1 MEDDHQHEHDQHTT
15 HRDQHTRGKF
25 FMENTGSD
33 SEVESMSTTR
43 VGRRSGTPTTPTPTA
58 TTARRRSFP
67 IPIPPETRTTEGT
80 RTTASPPPPPSSYTY
95 PFQPYPFQAYPGN
108 PDPGT
113 PIPNTGYYG
122 GYSRRSSSME
132 SLSVR
137 RRSGGFSEESAH
149 SNSGVGVNP
158 PASLGHGEEEVLGRP
173 VAPFMTNGRG
183 RSPRNTLYRNSAAAA
198 TLTTKGSSQNLSE
211 GTTSRPGSMIF
222 RAPFLSPASRN
233 SSTVWTPP
241 AYTPQQAHPHSQQH
255 QSISPSG
262 STTAL
267 SSLVR
272 KGKPP
277 VPSTL
282 LPNGKLT
289 NSDKPWLGAPH
300 PRDRLAKILTYG
312 CILLGLAGAALLCFF
327 DLRGLD
333 LLDESHLC
341 VVFEDDFSGD
351 ALDTG
356 NWKRTV
362 ALGGFGNGEFEIMT
376 NKDENLKIQNSN
388 LYIIPTLTSADI
400 GGTSSI
406 FDGYTYDLGD
416 ACTSTNTSQCSV
428 TSSSNTTSVIPPV
441 QSSMISTN
449 GTHSITYGRV
459 QVRAK
464 LPLGDW
470 LWPAIWMLPQ
480 NNTYGPWPL
489 SGEIDIMEARG
500 NAPTYPA
507 QGTNFV
513 RSSLN
518 YSPLPSSLLTQIFG
532 WWSMKQG
539 GFDRGF
545 HTYTLEWSPQF
556 IRMYVDSRLQAMVEL
571 ETKTRSQSFW
581 SKGGYPAVAMNDVGA
596 EVPVTDIWGSG
607 DGSTSST
614 SGSGSTDAP
623 DSDDNNNWSAPFNQ
637 EFYLIISLAAGG
649 TSGWFPDNVGGK
661 PWADGDPGAMKAFAE
676 AQDTW
681 SATWPT
687 SEDDRAMRVDWVK
700 MWKMC

>member
-1 MEDDHQHEHDQHTT
+1 
-15 HRDQHTRGKF
+15 
-25 FMENTGSD
+25 
-33 SEVESMSTTR
+33 
-43 VGRRSGTPTTPTPTA
+43 
-58 TTARRRSFP
+58 
-67 IPIPPETRTTEGT
+67 
-80 RTTASPPPPPSSYTY
+80 
-95 PFQPYPFQAYPGN
+95 
-108 PDPGT
+108 
-113 PIPNTGYYG
+113 
-122 GYSRRSSSME
+122 
-132 SLSVR
+132 
-137 RRSGGFSEESAH
+137 
-149 SNSGVGVNP
+149 
-158 PASLGHGEEEVLGRP
+158 
-173 VAPFMTNGRG
+173 MTNAAGG
-183 RSPRNTLYRNSAAAA
+183 SPRNTLYRNSAAAA
-198 TLTTKGSSQNLSE
+198 TLTTKGSSPNLSE
-211 GTTSRPGSMIF
+211 GTTTTSRPGSMIF

-241 AYTPQQAHPHSQQH
+241 AYTPQAQQQH
-255 QSISPSG
+255 QSVSPSG

-282 LPNGKLT
+282 LAGGKLS
-289 NSDKPWLGAPH
+289 NADKPWLGAPQ
-300 PRDRLAKILTYG
+300 PRERLAKILTYG

-356 NWKRTV
+356 NWKRTI

-376 NKDENLKIQNSN
+376 DKDENLKLENGN

-400 GGTSSI
+400 GGTSSL

-449 GTHSITYGRV
+449 STHSIAYGRV

-470 LWPAIWMLPQ
+470 LWPAIWMLPV
-480 NNTYGPWPL
+480 NNTYGPWPM

-518 YSPLPSSLLTQIFG
+518 YSPLPSSSSLLTQIFG

-545 HTYTLEWSPQF
+545 HTYTLEWSPEF

-571 ETKTRSQSFW
+571 ETKTRGDSFW
-581 SKGGYPAVAMNDVGA
+581 SKGRYPAVAMNDVGA
-596 EVPVTDIWGSG
+596 EVPVTDIWGTG
-607 DGSTSST
+607 D
-614 SGSGSTDAP
+614 GSTDAP
-623 DSDDNNNWSAPFNQ
+623 DTDTNNNWSAPFNQ

-649 TSGWFPDNVGGK
+649 TSGWFPDDVGGK
-661 PWADGDPGAMKAFAE
+661 PWADGDPGAMRAFAE

>member
-1 MEDDHQHEHDQHTT
+1 MEDDHDHDL
-15 HRDQHTRGKF
+15 
-25 FMENTGSD
+25 FMENAGTD
-33 SEVESMSTTR
+33 SE
-43 VGRRSGTPTTPTPTA
+43 VGRRSGITTPA
-58 TTARRRSFP
+58 GTTTRRRSFP
-67 IPIPPETRTTEGT
+67 IPYSPETGP
-80 RTTASPPPPPSSYTY
+80 RTTAPPPPSSYT
-95 PFQPYPFQAYPGN
+95 YPFQAYPGN

-113 PIPNTGYYG
+113 PIPNTGY

-132 SLSVR
+132 SLSNR
-137 RRSGGFSEESAH
+137 RRSGGFSD
-149 SNSGVGVNP
+149 SNAGVG
-158 PASLGHGEEEVLGRP
+158 AAGEEDLGRP
-173 VAPFMTNGRG
+173 VAPFMSNGG
-183 RSPRNTLYRNSAAAA
+183 LYRNSAAAA
-198 TLTTKGSSQNLSE
+198 TVTTKGSSQNLSE
-211 GTTSRPGSMIF
+211 ATTSRPGSMIF

-241 AYTPQQAHPHSQQH
+241 AYTPQQH
-255 QSISPSG
+255 QSVSPSG

-282 LPNGKLT
+282 LAGGKLST
-289 NSDKPWLGAPH
+289 ADKPWLADPQ
-300 PRDRLAKILTYG
+300 PRERLAKILTYT

-327 DLRGLD
+327 DLRNLD

-376 NKDENLKIQNSN
+376 NKDENLKVQNGN
-388 LYIIPTLTSADI
+388 LYIVPTLTSADI
-400 GGTSSI
+400 GGTSSL
-406 FDGYTYDLGD
+406 FNGYTYDLGD
-416 ACTSTNTSQCSV
+416 ACTSTNTSACSV
-428 TSSSNTTSVIPPV
+428 TSSSNSSSVIPPV
-441 QSSMISTN
+441 QSAMISTN
-449 GTHSITYGRV
+449 GTHSIAFGRV

-464 LPLGDW
+464 LPRGDW
-470 LWPAIWMLPQ
+470 LWPAIWMLPV

-507 QGTNFV
+507 QGVNFV
-513 RSSLN
+513 RASLN
-518 YSPLPSSLLTQIFG
+518 YAPLETLSTQIFG

-539 GFDRGF
+539 GFNEGF

-556 IRMYVDSRLQAMVEL
+556 IRMYVDSRLQAMVDL
-571 ETKTRSQSFW
+571 STRLLTQSFW
-581 SKGGYPAVAMNDVGA
+581 NRGRYPAVALNDIGVK
-596 EVPVTDIWGSG
+596 VPVDDIWGS
-607 DGSTSST
+607 
-614 SGSGSTDAP
+614 
-623 DSDDNNNWSAPFNQ
+623 SDFAAPFNQ
-637 EFYLIISLAAGG
+637 RFYLILSLAAGG

-676 AQDTW
+676 AQVGDFFFFFF
-681 SATWPT
+681 SKL
-687 SEDDRAMRVDWVK
+687 ELVRVSF
-700 MWKMC
+700 